1 MEVQAGN
8 ALGRLDALLCYFGV
22 IPLVPGNPVR
32 HLPLKVRRQMGNL
45 SPGQAVVVLRIAG
58 VLQYSA
64 CPKSRPR
71 SLWRGRRP
79 DLTTHGV
86 PLRGSAVVAG
96 HGLPATRGWAE
107 ESAKRG
113 PQLLRRTLGHRSD
126 PHAVLASCYPRQVIP
141 LTLLPATTMAT
152 MVRRKEVSP
161 VELVEAH
168 LSRIEKLNPLLNAFV
183 RVDAERSRQSART
196 AEAAV
201 MRGEPARLL
210 HGVPLTIK
218 SSIDVAGLPSET
230 GSRLRAGRMAPAD
243 APIVARLKAAGAVI
257 MGNTNAP
264 EMLMSWETDNSLY
277 GRTNNPWD
285 LERTAGGSSG
295 GESAAIAAGLSAAGV
310 GSDGG
315 GSSRVPAHFT
325 GICGL
330 KPTPGRIPSTG
341 HYPPSLGPF
350 SLIGVVGPIA
360 RTVSDLCAM
369 FEVLT
374 GPDDGDPISSPVP
387 LRWPDEAEL
396 RKIRIG
402 YFEDDDRSPVTP
414 ETRAA
419 VRTVA
424 HAIKQ
429 SGFEVEPFRPD
440 VLQRAR
446 DFWWV
451 IFGQSGGFVLR
462 PTLTAREDEISPTLK
477 NS

>member
-1 MEVQAGN
+1 M
-8 ALGRLDALLCYFGV
+8 
-22 IPLVPGNPVR
+22 
-32 HLPLKVRRQMGNL
+32 
-45 SPGQAVVVLRIAG
+45 
-58 VLQYSA
+58 
-64 CPKSRPR
+64 
-71 SLWRGRRP
+71 
-79 DLTTHGV
+79 T
-86 PLRGSAVVAG
+86 
-96 HGLPATRGWAE
+96 
-107 ESAKRG
+107 
-113 PQLLRRTLGHRSD
+113 
-126 PHAVLASCYPRQVIP
+126 P
-141 LTLLPATTMAT
+141 LTLLPATIMAA

-201 MRGEPARLL
+201 MRGEPAGLL

-243 APIVARLKAAGAVI
+243 APIVARLKAAGAII

-315 GSSRVPAHFT
+315 GSIRVPAHFT

-350 SLIGVVGPIA
+350 SLIGVVGPMA

-369 FEVLT
+369 FEVMT
-374 GPDDGDPISSPVP
+374 GTDDGDPISSPVP

-402 YFEDDDRSPVTP
+402 YFEDDDRTPVTP

-419 VRTVA
+419 VRSVA
-424 HAIKQ
+424 QAMKQ

-451 IFGQSGGFVLR
+451 MFGQSGEFVLR
-462 PTLTAREDEISPTLK
+462 PTLAACEDEISPTLK
-477 NS
+477 EFLMLVTEEPPLTAERVMQAWVGRDELRVRLLEQMRRFAILLCPVCSIPAFRHGERRWMVDGRQARYLRDPDVMTYAQWWNLLGNPAAVVPVGRSPEGLPIGIQVVGRPYEDEVVLVMADEIEKRCGGGRLPPAAI